1 MKLNILFLFKLQIPE
16 DSSIKPDEPE
26 DEPELPPP
34 MKPVSVQPSDT
45 KNIENSLSVLT
56 INHTVDEIEKIVKD
70 TTVSLRKQKKK
81 FKSNFFLFNFFIFI
95 F

>member
-1 MKLNILFLFKLQIPE
+1 MTDLNNFFLNIFLFFSQIPE

-34 MKPVSVQPSDT
+34 MKPIPQTTIVSVQPSDT

-70 TTVSLRKQKKK
+70 TTVSLRKQ
-81 FKSNFFLFNFFIFI
+81 
-95 F
+95 